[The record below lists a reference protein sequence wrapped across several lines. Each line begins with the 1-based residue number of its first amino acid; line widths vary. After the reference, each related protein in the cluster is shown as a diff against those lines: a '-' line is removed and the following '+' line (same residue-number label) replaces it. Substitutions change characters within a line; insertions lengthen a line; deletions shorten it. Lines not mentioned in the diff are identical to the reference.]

1 MCFTTASKGRKD
13 EKNMRTETDNIK
25 EKRTKRRHKGK
36 TKQRQRKRR
45 VEHRLPLNGN

>member
-13 EKNMRTETDNIK
+13 EKKYEDRELTK

>member
-25 EKRTKRRHKGK
+25 EKRAKRRQKGK
-36 TKQRQRKRR
+36 TKAKK
-45 VEHRLPLNGN
+45 EEG